1 MACTCKIFNTDA
13 TIGSTF
19 VLQLRLKDDAGA
31 VIDITDYRVAM
42 TAKSKAGAVLF
53 MADSEGVSPKITL
66 DAEDGALIAVLIPES
81 TSPQVADYDVLISES
96 GVITPI
102 IRGSINLLS
111 QITDITP

>member
-1 MACTCKIFNTDA
+1 MACSCKIFNTDA

-66 DAEDGALIAVLIPES
+66 DAEDGALITVLIPES